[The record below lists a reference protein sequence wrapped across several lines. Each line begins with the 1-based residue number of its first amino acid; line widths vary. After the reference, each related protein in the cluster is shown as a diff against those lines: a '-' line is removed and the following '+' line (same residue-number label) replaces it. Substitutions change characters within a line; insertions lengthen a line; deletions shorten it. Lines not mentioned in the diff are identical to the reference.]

1 MRGRQYDE
9 VITVMPKDNLEVINL
24 NSLEAVQ
31 EMEERDEVI
40 SVEKGKSV
48 CVHNILDIIK
58 HVQ

>member
-31 EMEERDEVI
+31 EMEERDEVMDN
-40 SVEKGKSV
+40 SVLRAQ
-48 CVHNILDIIK
+48 HFRYY
-58 HVQ
+58 